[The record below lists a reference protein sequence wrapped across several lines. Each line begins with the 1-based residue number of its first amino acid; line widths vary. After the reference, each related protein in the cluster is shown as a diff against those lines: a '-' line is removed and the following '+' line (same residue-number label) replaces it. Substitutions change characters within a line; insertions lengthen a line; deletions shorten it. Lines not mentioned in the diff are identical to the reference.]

1 MKSKKDRPEA
11 ATSERHCPGLQPRN
25 KIYDHYIKFPA
36 ECKPQFGRE
45 RGYPPMSWAMVLTWI
60 GAAGLVR
67 QLSRLIDWME
77 RG

>member
-1 MKSKKDRPEA
+1 
-11 ATSERHCPGLQPRN
+11 
-25 KIYDHYIKFPA
+25 
-36 ECKPQFGRE
+36 
-45 RGYPPMSWAMVLTWI
+45 MSWAMVLTWI